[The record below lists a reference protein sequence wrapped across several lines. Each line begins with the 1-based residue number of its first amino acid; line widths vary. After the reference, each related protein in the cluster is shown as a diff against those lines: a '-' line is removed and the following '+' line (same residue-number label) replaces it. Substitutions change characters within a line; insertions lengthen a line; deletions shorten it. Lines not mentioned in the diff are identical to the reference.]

1 MSTKFINNTACPNQW
16 RVSKATIIK
25 RYISK
30 HKIKSFFKIV
40 ELEAVTKL
48 MSIYLNPERLKAV
61 TVSFIENILWLHHT
75 YFKSF
80 YAT

>member
-30 HKIKSFFKIV
+30 HKIMFGNITSQSSKIDNSLAIKYNYGPL
-40 ELEAVTKL
+40 ELC
-48 MSIYLNPERLKAV
+48 
-61 TVSFIENILWLHHT
+61 LHG
-75 YFKSF
+75 
-80 YAT
+80 